1 MSVEAADLTALLSQ
15 SPNHSRPTGS
25 HELKQLRPFFF
36 FPPLSSANAHA
47 ASRHAWKS
55 HDKTGPSLPKRMS
68 GGWNRMSP
76 PQSGGERHSDHKHK
90 VMKRHYDSVRER
102 ERQRYSIKGWVCPR
116 DLDCGPSVCD
126 EQKGIFT
133 LTDECRVSS
142 VRAAVTVWRLQNCMS
157 YCMEST
163 GAFRGHRLPELFF
176 FCLFFFLTLEV
187 IGRCFFDEWS
197 GLTHLSLSLKK

>member
-36 FPPLSSANAHA
+36 LPLSSANAHA

-102 ERQRYSIKGWVCPR
+102 EAEIQHKGMGLSERSGLRPLCVRRTEGDFHSDRRVQSVLCEGCGYSLEITELHELLYGKHRSPQRS
-116 DLDCGPSVCD
+116 
-126 EQKGIFT
+126 QT
-133 LTDECRVSS
+133 A
-142 VRAAVTVWRLQNCMS
+142 RA
-157 YCMEST
+157 
-163 GAFRGHRLPELFF
+163 FLFLF
-176 FCLFFFLTLEV
+176 VFFFLL
-187 IGRCFFDEWS
+187 WKSS
-197 GLTHLSLSLKK
+197 GDVFLMSDLGWHI